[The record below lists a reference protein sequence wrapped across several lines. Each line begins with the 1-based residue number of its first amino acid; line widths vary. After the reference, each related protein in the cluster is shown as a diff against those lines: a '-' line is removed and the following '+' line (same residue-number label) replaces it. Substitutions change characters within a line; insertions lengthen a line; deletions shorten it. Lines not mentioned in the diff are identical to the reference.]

1 MSILDEIQNEIPEAK
16 QPKIEEMK
24 RFFDEDVWTDLE
36 KAFANQEYT
45 TSAIH
50 RAIVKRGFQV
60 GENTLRKYRKNT
72 YGI

>member
-50 RAIVKRGFQV
+50 RAITKRGFQV